1 MWKKI
6 VEKLAHSA
14 SVQHS
19 REGVFFINIDADL
32 NRFLLPRV
40 ERPAQYIGGEYN
52 SIVKNWEKTAV
63 KMAFLFPETYE
74 IGMSHLGLRLL
85 YHAVNREEN
94 FLMER
99 SFAPLPDME
108 AGMRSRGIPLFS
120 WESRR
125 PLRDF
130 DVLGFTMQYELTFT
144 NILNMLDL
152 AQLPPLAAQRRGWP
166 VVMAGGPA
174 AYNPEP
180 LADFI
185 DLFVIGEGEEVLPQL
200 LALLAEV
207 KARGGGKEDFL
218 RLALAVEGVYIPAYY
233 QAEYSREGL
242 FTALRPLAPAPAV
255 MRKSLVKDMESA
267 PFPARGLLPHTR
279 AVHDRAMLEIMRG
292 CTRGCRFCQA
302 GLIYR
307 PVREK
312 SQELLLRQA
321 QESISSTGYDEL
333 GLMSL
338 SSADYSA
345 IEPLTDSLLRA
356 YGPCGVGVSLPSLRA
371 DAFSVGLAEKVQRV
385 RKSGLT
391 FAPEAGT
398 QRLRDAINKGV
409 NEEELL
415 QAVTAAA
422 ARGWTSI
429 KLYFMIGL
437 PGETTED
444 IEGIAALTGRL
455 LSAMRRAKPP
465 QAKKPLK
472 ISLAASTFVPKSH
485 TPFQWLGQD
494 AKEKIREKQALLL
507 QLIRP
512 MKAVTLNYH
521 DAEASHLEAAFAR
534 GDRRLGAVLLSA
546 RRKGCRFDGWSEHF
560 QSALWREAFTENGL
574 ESEFFANREFAMDEA
589 LPWEHISCGV
599 EKPWL
604 WKEYERAQRGEPTAD
619 CREGSCA
626 GCGVC
631 HAYACANILQNTEG
645 GLAPCK
651 DGV

>member
-1 MWKKI
+1 M
-6 VEKLAHSA
+6 H
-14 SVQHS
+14 
-19 REGVFFINIDADL
+19 
-32 NRFLLPRV
+32 RFLLPRV

-52 SIVKNWEKTAV
+52 SVVKDWEKTAV

-108 AGMRSRGIPLFS
+108 AEMRSLGMPLFS

-130 DVLGFTMQYELTFT
+130 DVLGFTLQYELTYT
-144 NILNMLDL
+144 NVLNMLDL
-152 AQLPPLAAQRRGWP
+152 AQLPLLSAERRGWP
-166 VVMAGGPA
+166 VVIAGGPA

-185 DLFVIGEGEEVLPQL
+185 DLFVIGEGEEALPEL

-207 KARGGGKEDFL
+207 KDGGGSKEDFL
-218 RLALAVEGVYIPAYY
+218 RQALQIEGVYVPAYY
-233 QAEYSREGL
+233 EVDYAPDGL
-242 FTALRPLAPAPAV
+242 IAAVRPLFPAPAV
-255 MRKSLVKDMESA
+255 VRKRLVKDIEKA
-267 PFPARGLLPHTR
+267 PFPEKGLLPHTR

-302 GLIYR
+302 GVIYR

-312 SQELLLRQA
+312 SLELLLQQA
-321 QESISSTGYDEL
+321 EKNLRSTGYDEL

-338 SSADYSA
+338 SSADYSG
-345 IEPLTDSLLRA
+345 IEPLTDRLLQT

-398 QRLRDAINKGV
+398 QRMRDLINKGV
-409 NEEELL
+409 NEEEIL

-422 ARGWTSI
+422 ARGWTSV

-437 PGETTED
+437 PQETAED
-444 IEGIAALTGRL
+444 ISGIAGLTGRL
-455 LSAMRRAKPP
+455 LHAMRRAKPP
-465 QAKKPLK
+465 EIKKPLK
-472 ISLAASTFVPKSH
+472 ITLGAATFVPKSH
-485 TPFQWLGQD
+485 TPFQWQGQD
-494 AKEKIREKQALLL
+494 TKEQIREKQALLL
-507 QLIRP
+507 QAVRP

-521 DAEASHLEAAFAR
+521 DVDASHLEAVFAR
-534 GDRRLGAVLLSA
+534 GDRRLGAALLSA
-546 RRKGCRFDGWSEHF
+546 WRKGCRFDGSRERF
-560 QSALWREAFTENGL
+560 Q
-574 ESEFFANREFAMDEA
+574 
-589 LPWEHISCGV
+589 
-599 EKPWL
+599 
-604 WKEYERAQRGEPTAD
+604 TA
-619 CREGSCA
+619 
-626 GCGVC
+626 
-631 HAYACANILQNTEG
+631 
-645 GLAPCK
+645 
-651 DGV
+651 